1 MNMKRLYI
9 TIFVIVVSSMFSTLE
24 SQNIENMLNACAEV
38 FNTRNEG
45 LYNEVE
51 KYLNE
56 VDQDSIKNDLY
67 LDVLYHANMAFL
79 YSAKYDDWTK
89 SANEMDYVMARIT
102 PVKNLPEYSNSYKN
116 LLHAYGYILLN
127 SGQLEKS
134 IAYFNR
140 LLIEDYDNEFDVLKY
155 DAYHALANIYDKT
168 GNQALSIDCHNHCQE
183 FLVNYYVHLHPE
195 HTFYKDN
202 YQTLKYA
209 ISQLEKKNNTNTEDY
224 INNLC
229 SLGYLLHKID
239 QGEYMESLL
248 IFSKARQC
256 AIDNN
261 LLKCRGLEEC
271 YVSLQDIYV
280 KYISEPAKSEL
291 IENLIPY
298 MIDYYSGIFEVDD
311 IYGSIASSYGANQQ
325 YEKALEY
332 DLKALSLIEKNSE
345 ENTEKLKRVYQDIVT
360 HYLGLSTDNANQAAF
375 NYLQK
380 IQKIVSPKD
389 EKYYEWYLDNYG
401 SVLRYLYKTDE
412 AIQFFKNN
420 LSYYNK
426 RYGKHSDQYISTL
439 NQLALCHPF
448 DSDSFISYLQDARSL
463 TNNSNEV
470 SKSTIRGVC
479 VNLAR
484 YYIQKGRIS
493 EAITE
498 LRTAESI
505 EKEIFGRVFPVT
517 QDLINTCLAK

>member
-1 MNMKRLYI
+1 
-9 TIFVIVVSSMFSTLE
+9 
-24 SQNIENMLNACAEV
+24 MLNAYAEV
-38 FNTRNEG
+38 FNNRNEQ
-45 LYNEVE
+45 LYDEVE
-51 KYLNE
+51 MYLNE
-56 VDQDSIKNDLY
+56 VDQDSIKNNLY
-67 LDVLYHANMAFL
+67 LDILYHGNLAFL
-79 YSAKYDDWTK
+79 YSAKYDDWTR
-89 SANEMDYVMARIT
+89 SADEMDYVMTRIT
-102 PVKNLPEYSNSYKN
+102 PVKHLPEYSDSYKN

-155 DAYHALANIYDKT
+155 DAYHALANIYDRI
-168 GNQALSIDCHNHCQE
+168 GNHPLSIDCHNHCQE

-224 INNLC
+224 INQLC

-280 KYISEPAKSEL
+280 KYISEPAQSEL

-298 MIDYYSGIFEVDD
+298 MVDYFSGVLEVED
-311 IYGSIASSYGANQQ
+311 IYESIGASFGANQQ
-325 YEKALEY
+325 YKKALEF
-332 DLKALSLIEKNSE
+332 DLKALNLLEKKANN
-345 ENTEKLKRVYQDIVT
+345 NTERLKKVYQSLVID
-360 HYLGLSTDNANQAAF
+360 YLGLSTDNANQAAF
-375 NYLQK
+375 DYLQRIK
-380 IQKIVSPKD
+380 KIVSPKD
-389 EKYYEWYLDNYG
+389 GEYYDWYLDNYG
-401 SVLRYLYKTDE
+401 AVLRYIYKYDE
-412 AIQFFKNN
+412 AIKYFKNN

-426 RYGKHSDQYISTL
+426 KYGKYSAQYISTL
-439 NQLALCHPF
+439 NHLALCYPY
-448 DSDSFISYLQDARSL
+448 DSDSFISYLLEARSL
-463 TNNSNEV
+463 INNTNDVN
-470 SKSTIRGVC
+470 KSTLRGVSI
-479 VNLAR
+479 NFAR
-484 YYIQKGRIS
+484 HYIHKGNIDDAIIELKRA
-493 EAITE
+493 EAID
-498 LRTAESI
+498 
-505 EKEIFGRVFPVT
+505 KEIFGKISPLT
-517 QDLINTCLAK
+517 QELINSCMKK

>member
-1 MNMKRLYI
+1 MKRLYI
-9 TIFVIVVSSMFSTLE
+9 TLFVIVVSSMFSTLE

-102 PVKNLPEYSNSYKN
+102 PVKNLPEYSDPYKN

-127 SGQLEKS
+127 SGQQEKS
-134 IAYFNR
+134 ITYFNK
-140 LLIEDYDNEFDVLKY
+140 LLIEDFDNEFDVLKY
-155 DAYHALANIYDKT
+155 DAYHALASIYDQL
-168 GNQALSIDCHNHCQE
+168 GNLALSKNCHNQCQE

-195 HTFYKDN
+195 HSFYKDN

-229 SLGYLLHKID
+229 SLGYLLHKVD

-248 IFSKARQC
+248 IFSKARQY

-280 KYISEPAKSEL
+280 KYISEPIKSEL

-298 MIDYYSGIFEVDD
+298 MVDFFSGTLEVEDV
-311 IYGSIASSYGANQQ
+311 YESIGASFGANQQ
-325 YEKALEY
+325 YEKALEF
-332 DLKALSLIEKNSE
+332 DLKALNLLEKNANH
-345 ENTEKLKRVYQDIVT
+345 NTEKLKRIYQSLVID
-360 HYLGLSTDNANQAAF
+360 YLGLSTDNANQEAF

-380 IQKIVSPKD
+380 IKKMVSPKD
-389 EKYYEWYLDNYG
+389 GDYYDWYIDNYG
-401 SVLRYLYKTDE
+401 VVLRYLYKNDE
-412 AIQFFKNN
+412 AVQFFKSN

-426 RYGKHSDQYISTL
+426 KYGKFSDQYVSTL
-439 NQLALCHPF
+439 NQLALCYPY
-448 DSDSFISYLQDARSL
+448 DSDSFISYLQEARSL
-463 TNNSNEV
+463 INNTNDV
-470 SKSTIRGVC
+470 SKSTLRGVSI
-479 VNLAR
+479 NLAR
-484 YYIQKGRIS
+484 HYIQKGRFN
-493 EAITE
+493 EANIE
-498 LRTAESI
+498 LKTAESI
-505 EKEIFGRVFPVT
+505 EMEIFGKVLPVT
-517 QDLINTCLAK
+517 QELINTCLAK

>member
-1 MNMKRLYI
+1 MKRLYI
-9 TIFVIVVSSMFSTLE
+9 FIFVMVVSSIFTTMK
-24 SQNIENMLNACAEV
+24 SQNIESMLNACAEV
-38 FNTRNEG
+38 FNNRNVG
-45 LYNEVE
+45 LYDEVE

-56 VDQDSIKNDLY
+56 VNQDSIKNDLY
-67 LDVLYHANMAFL
+67 LDILYHGNLAFL
-79 YSAKYDDWTK
+79 YSIRYEDWTK
-89 SANEMDYVMARIT
+89 SAEEMDYLMTRIT
-102 PVKNLPEYSNSYKN
+102 PVKHMPEFCVPYRH
-116 LLHAYGYILLN
+116 LLYAYGSNLMN

-134 IAYFNR
+134 ITYFNK
-140 LLIEDYDNEFDVLKY
+140 LLIEDFDNEFDILKY
-155 DAYHALANIYDKT
+155 DAYHALASIYDQL
-168 GNQALSIDCHNHCQE
+168 GNHTLSIDCHNHCQE

-195 HTFYKDN
+195 HSFYKDN

-209 ISQLEKKNNTNTEDY
+209 ISQLEKKNNTKTEDY

-261 LLKCRGLEEC
+261 LLKSRGLEEC
-271 YVSLQDIYV
+271 YVSLQDIFV
-280 KYISEPAKSEL
+280 KYIPEPEKSEL
-291 IENLIPY
+291 IEKLIPC
-298 MIDYYSGIFEVDD
+298 MVDFYSGTLEVED
-311 IYGSIASSYGANQQ
+311 IYESIGASFGANQQ
-325 YEKALEY
+325 YEKALEF
-332 DLKALSLIEKNSE
+332 DLKALNLLETETNY
-345 ENTEKLKRVYQDIVT
+345 NTEKIKRVYQSLVID
-360 HYLGLSTDNANQAAF
+360 YLGLSTDNANQAAF
-375 NYLQK
+375 DYLQRIK
-380 IQKIVSPKD
+380 KIVSPKD
-389 EKYYEWYLDNYG
+389 GEYYDWYLDNYG
-401 SVLRYLYKTDE
+401 TVLRYLYKTDE

-448 DSDSFISYLQDARSL
+448 DSDNFISYLQDARSL

-493 EAITE
+493 EAISE